1 MCVKTQS
8 SYGKE
13 VSKPAKAQTTS
24 VTRIRIEFFQ
34 WLYWTYRI
42 PDPIPP
48 SALTQAEG
56 VFSLPERDRVQV
68 EHSGSGMRKALPQS
82 IIAQKHKRCYLRT
95 FDFTDLTLA
104 KFEVNLKQNS
114 RFRNLHIIYVHTQT
128 HTYIIIVC
136 YLDEKFQQIRR

>member
-1 MCVKTQS
+1 MCVKTQI

-34 WLYWTYRI
+34 WLY
-42 PDPIPP
+42 PIPP

-82 IIAQKHKRCYLRT
+82 IIAQKHKRCYLHVC
-95 FDFTDLTLA
+95 DPCLTA
-104 KFEVNLKQNS
+104 IKK
-114 RFRNLHIIYVHTQT
+114 
-128 HTYIIIVC
+128 
-136 YLDEKFQQIRR
+136 